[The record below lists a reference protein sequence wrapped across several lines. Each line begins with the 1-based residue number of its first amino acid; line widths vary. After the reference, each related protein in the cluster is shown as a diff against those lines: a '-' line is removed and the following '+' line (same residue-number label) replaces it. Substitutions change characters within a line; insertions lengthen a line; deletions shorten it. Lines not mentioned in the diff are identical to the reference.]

1 MRCKA
6 IMSLVLVGI
15 LTNAMYA
22 ETPDEEIA
30 RLKKENELL
39 ELQKKNEEL
48 KKGKGSESK
57 KSVNVD
63 KSGAFGFCKGEYANT
78 GCFVGAEIGYA
89 GSVDNYINLDTQN
102 SYFFGTQSTYALPIN
117 AILGWQ
123 WYFTENMGLNFK
135 AHIGYAGYGSD
146 IKIFPPETDEFS
158 SSALHYGLEVSY
170 LYDFI
175 TGAKHTF
182 GVDVGIGYEFG
193 TFIGQG
199 LKLNSANTQMLDSLD
214 SYTASSFTSRYGVHY
229 FLNTNHQFWLHYTYK
244 SGYTIGE
251 GGNMA
256 VSNSNMSVTTNYS
269 TTPKG
274 AFVFAYAYKF

>member
-78 GCFVGAEIGYA
+78 GCFIGAEVGYA
-89 GSVDNYINLDTQN
+89 PSVSNYYYATSL
-102 SYFFGTQSTYALPIN
+102 STNTATTFAIPIN
-117 AILGWQ
+117 VILGWQ
-123 WYFTENMGLNFK
+123 WYLYEHMGLNFK
-135 AHIGYAGYGSD
+135 AHIGYASYNSD
-146 IKIFPPETDEFS
+146 MNVAPDGMLDYK
-158 SSALHYGLEVSY
+158 SSAIHYGLEVSY
-170 LYDFI
+170 LYDFVA
-175 TGAKHTF
+175 TSQSTF
-182 GVDVGIGYEFG
+182 GLNVGIGYEFG

-199 LKLNSANTQMLDSLD
+199 WDLPASSGATSDISFNSFTNSAFT
-214 SYTASSFTSRYGVHY
+214 TSFGVHY
-229 FLNTNHQFWLHYTYK
+229 FLNTHHQFWLSYK
-244 SGYTIGE
+244 YKGYSGVE
-251 GGNMA
+251 GGTYSDRGITIEYTTA
-256 VSNSNMSVTTNYS
+256 PKSVI
-269 TTPKG
+269 
-274 AFVFAYAYKF
+274 AFAYAYKF